1 MKSKKNIILFSSFLL
16 FAINANNI
24 FATEVPTPSST
35 PKPILKENKESS
47 TARTDTITKTTSN
60 TASKTTAGT
69 TAKADTTTKTTAS
82 TTAKTDTTTKPI
94 SASTTKATPIPTPTP
109 ATKKSTPTPTPTP
122 QVNST
127 IKTNTTTTTSPL
139 RSSRLATGPATNSN
153 TATFAAAQPNL
164 LIKNIDSSIL
174 SSNVDD
180 FATYNFNK
188 ESSKNLVKRIK
199 RDNLDNVEYFSISLN
214 YDYVNNKYV
223 IHENSKNISVDLNYK
238 DVLYTSLERI
248 DLANSDIYKFSI
260 ALKNNID
267 IMSNDLYG
275 FNLDLI
281 GVASYWHNKDSKDNK
296 NIYSGYIEADLNYDY
311 NLFNMVKLTTSLNNV
326 LYLNKIHNL
335 YQISPTMALTS
346 IDSIMFVK
354 PKIYVSYNFNV
365 NNKEINSSYNNKEY
379 DKDGTE
385 IGLSALLLESNMI
398 NFEIEASREISKNV
412 NNIGCSL
419 NVNF

>member
-24 FATEVPTPSST
+24 FATEAPTPSST

-47 TARTDTITKTTSN
+47 TAQSDTTTKTTADT
-60 TASKTTAGT
+60 TAKTTAGT
-69 TAKADTTTKTTAS
+69 TAKADTATKTTAD
-82 TTAKTDTTTKPI
+82 TTAKVGTTTKT
-94 SASTTKATPIPTPTP
+94 ATT
-109 ATKKSTPTPTPTP
+109 S
-122 QVNST
+122 
-127 IKTNTTTTTSPL
+127 TTSPL
-139 RSSRLATGPATNSN
+139 RSSRLATGPATNTN

-199 RDNLDNVEYFSISLN
+199 RDNPDNVEDFSISLN
-214 YDYVNNKYV
+214 YDYVNNKYI

-267 IMSNDLYG
+267 IMSNDLYS
-275 FNLDLI
+275 FNIDLI

-311 NLFNMVKLTTSLNNV
+311 NLFNMAKLTTSLNNV

-335 YQISPTMALTS
+335 YQISPTMALTT
-346 IDSIMFVK
+346 IDSIMFIK

-365 NNKEINSSYNNKEY
+365 NNKEINSSHNNKEY